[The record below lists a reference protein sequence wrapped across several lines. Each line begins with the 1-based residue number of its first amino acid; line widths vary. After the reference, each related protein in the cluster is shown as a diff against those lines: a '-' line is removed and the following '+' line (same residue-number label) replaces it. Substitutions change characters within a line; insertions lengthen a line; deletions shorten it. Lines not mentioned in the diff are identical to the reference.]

1 VIVDKVFAECLKRYA
16 ALIAKFVLGK
26 RSAGTNLSDD
36 IKASKINSIQTR
48 STLKLSRLYFN
59 ITIESD
65 FNKFGET

>member
-36 IKASKINSIQTR
+36 IKVSKANSIQTR
-48 STLKLSRLYFN
+48 STLKFNKLYFYK
-59 ITIESD
+59 TIESD
-65 FNKFGET
+65 FNKFRET